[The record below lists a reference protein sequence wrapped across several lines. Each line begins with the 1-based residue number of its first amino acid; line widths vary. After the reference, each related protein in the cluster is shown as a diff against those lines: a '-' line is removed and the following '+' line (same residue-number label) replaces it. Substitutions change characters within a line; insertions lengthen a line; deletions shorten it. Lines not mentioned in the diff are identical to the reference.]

1 MANIDADLPPTDADG
16 NPIEAAEFYY
26 VQARDFGGNIASQGT
41 VPEERLDKAKRL
53 FYGEG
58 WTVEVTEI
66 TDETADQAPTE

>member
-1 MANIDADLPPTDADG
+1 MAEQPKR
-16 NPIEAAEFYY
+16 YR
-26 VQARDFGGNIASQGT
+26 VVARDLDGNIASQGT